1 LPVNHLAFRLVE
13 AASVKLQ
20 VQRVARAFETALNA
34 GDVEGSRS
42 SFSSEF
48 AERDT
53 DLGPLL
59 ERTKRGELIGT
70 VGNRTLIHLHLT
82 DGDTRVV
89 ELLWLDPDGAW
100 RVHDARVFSLLP
112 GE

>member
-1 LPVNHLAFRLVE
+1 VE

-20 VQRVARAFETALNA
+20 VQRAARTFETCLNA
-34 GDVEGSRS
+34 GDVDGSRAQ
-42 SFSSEF
+42 FSAEF
-48 AERDT
+48 ADRDT

-59 ERTKRGELIGT
+59 ERTDRGELIGT
-70 VGNRTLIHLHLT
+70 VGNRTLLHLHLT

-89 ELLWLDPDGAW
+89 ELLWLDLDGAW